1 MESLSEKGIESF
13 TVQKVQ
19 KNCRKQLSKG
29 RNVKHNVREIVPS
42 IRLRGDK
49 ENNKFKFRSML
60 FLCGTLGSLDRQK
73 MHAFH
78 WKHLTANTDCVISMP
93 LRQNPENCI
102 FLRKLVLVSCKHDLS
117 VAKPNISSISI
128 YLVFLHFI
136 FYFP

>member
-13 TVQKVQ
+13 TVQKVH

-42 IRLRGDK
+42 IRLRGDN

-78 WKHLTANTDCVISMP
+78 
-93 LRQNPENCI
+93 
-102 FLRKLVLVSCKHDLS
+102 
-117 VAKPNISSISI
+117 
-128 YLVFLHFI
+128 
-136 FYFP
+136 